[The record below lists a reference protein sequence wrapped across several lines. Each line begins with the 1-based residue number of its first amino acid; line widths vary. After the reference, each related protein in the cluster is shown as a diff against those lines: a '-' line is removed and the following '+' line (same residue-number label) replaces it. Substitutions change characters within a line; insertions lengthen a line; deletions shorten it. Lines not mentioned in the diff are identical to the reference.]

1 MRTWVALST
10 LLHIP
15 YSLWGDGAAH
25 TQSQQCCQMN
35 YLKIYIHTCW
45 PGQGPV
51 TTKQAAMVKLQDA
64 RPTLEIKAT
73 AEHKHPLPE
82 RGAGCHIQA
91 AKPSEDQSKLPCCC
105 HANVPEGGP
114 LLKTHEVAT
123 PRLSGPTFQM
133 WGEPPKR
140 HTLAKWPAQ
149 ASGTAST

>member
-1 MRTWVALST
+1 MLAGSRPCHNKASC
-10 LLHIP
+10 
-15 YSLWGDGAAH
+15 Y
-25 TQSQQCCQMN
+25 
-35 YLKIYIHTCW
+35 
-45 PGQGPV
+45 GQ
-51 TTKQAAMVKLQDA
+51 TANA

-91 AKPSEDQSKLPCCC
+91 AKPSEDQSKRPCCC

-133 WGEPPKR
+133 
-140 HTLAKWPAQ
+140 
-149 ASGTAST
+149 